1 MKTVKYMFLFVM
13 FLTGFY
19 ACKEG
24 GRFEFGSDDSVP
36 PAAPVFREYKAL
48 NGGAR
53 LFYDVP
59 KDEDLLSI
67 NGEFT
72 AANGKLARFSVS
84 YFVDSLDVYGM
95 ADTAV
100 HTVQLYAMDRAGNK
114 SPMTA
119 VSVKPLEPM
128 ISRVLKSIEVKPA
141 FGSFYV
147 NWINELKQS
156 VNVYID
162 FNFND
167 NGTQRSYTRVY
178 SSIKDTVRVFI
189 TDLEMVSPQDPLA
202 VKVHVEDL
210 YGNVSETVD
219 AGQIFLYEDFL
230 IPKDKWYL
238 PASVDSVGGVRQCNG
253 DRVEGRTAKVIDG
266 IVNTGDDNNFLNTGG
281 SYSFSILPF
290 AGWSLIIDLGDKY
303 ELSRIVTHQRRY
315 SESALPYS
323 KGILYAQWNV
333 GIYNMYI
340 LDDATEEWEF
350 VTRVKIPIPTGMMDA
365 EVIRMG
371 VAGDMSYMYPD
382 EPKFTKPTRWFR
394 YEALKGFG
402 SNYTSTDAYCLS
414 ELTLYGRKVE

>member
-1 MKTVKYMFLFVM
+1 
-13 FLTGFY
+13 
-19 ACKEG
+19 
-24 GRFEFGSDDSVP
+24 
-36 PAAPVFREYKAL
+36 VFREYKSL

-67 NGEFT
+67 NAEFI
-72 AANGKLARFSVS
+72 AANGQPARFAVS
-84 YFVDSLDVYGM
+84 YYVDSLDVFGM
-95 ADTAV
+95 ADTTI

-114 SPMTA
+114 SSMTA
-119 VSVKPLEPM
+119 VPVKPLEPV

-141 FGSFYV
+141 FGSFFV
-147 NWINELKQS
+147 NWVNELKQS

-167 NGTQRSYTRVY
+167 NGTQRSFTRVY
-178 SSIKDTVRVFI
+178 SSIEDTVRVFI
-189 TDLEMVSPQDPLA
+189 TDLEIVSPEDPLS

-238 PASVDSVGGVRQCNG
+238 PASIDSVGGVRQCDGSRYGCRN
-253 DRVEGRTAKVIDG
+253 EFAIDG
-266 IVNTGDDNNFLNTGG
+266 IINTGDELQFLNTYG
-281 SYSFSILPF
+281 SHSYNITPF

-303 ELSRIVTHQRRY
+303 ELSRIITYQRRF
-315 SESALPYS
+315 SDGSIPNPYS
-323 KGILYAQWNV
+323 KGILYGQWNV

-340 LDDATEEWEF
+340 FDDETEEWEF
-350 VTRVKIPIPTGMMDA
+350 LTQVKIPVPTGMDA
-365 EVIRMG
+365 DVIRQG
-371 VAGDMSYMYPD
+371 VAGNMSYMFPD

-394 YEALKGFG
+394 YEALKGFL
-402 SNYTSTDAYCLS
+402 SNYTSIDCYCLS
-414 ELTLYGRKVE
+414 EVTLYGRKAE